1 MNCRL
6 QRRLV
11 NCRSGH
17 AHRCRWLKWLAFQI
31 WRDID
36 TGFTWATTVTRERR
50 LSFGMTR
57 AQPKPSTRK
66 ILDHPP
72 VSNLKGQTRSVL
84 SIMTG
89 YNVARDIFQPRNFR
103 SFNTNSPSPVSRD
116 IVCRRERKLLLK
128 RGKFRGQKISWAPS
142 WMLRLYLKHWTEI
155 LWIRFE
161 TG

>member
-1 MNCRL
+1 MNCRP

-103 SFNTNSPSPVSRD
+103 SFNTNSPSLFHVILCVGVKENFCWKGASFLAKRY
-116 IVCRRERKLLLK
+116 REHPHECWDC
-128 RGKFRGQKISWAPS
+128 I
-142 WMLRLYLKHWTEI
+142 
-155 LWIRFE
+155 
-161 TG
+161 